1 MKILFDH
8 LCFNQKF
15 GGVPKYFVELI
26 KRIPKDDVILS
37 VRFSNNE
44 YLKELSIK
52 NLYSFLSIVNFKG
65 KARLEKFI
73 GIILSISYLLKNNFN
88 IYHQTHYDP
97 YAFIFLRKKVKI
109 VTTIHDM
116 NYLTIPNY
124 YKFSKKKIKNQLI
137 SMKKADHIITVSN
150 NSKNDICKYLKIPE
164 DKISVIYHGIDTS
177 KYANISAHDSASP
190 YILFVGARNAYKN
203 FVGFVNSFAIL
214 KKKHFDLKLYCAG
227 IYPSSSEKTFLKQ
240 AGVID
245 SVMFFQASDEQ
256 LISLYKGAK
265 LFVFPSYYEGFGL
278 PILEAMAANCPIALS
293 NTSCFPEIAQ
303 EAGAYFNPYDINDM
317 TSVIEKVLSDED
329 YCFDLKEKGEK
340 LVKKFSWKKCAHQH
354 MEVYQSL
361 L

>member
-8 LCFNQKF
+8 LCFNQRF
-15 GGVPKYFVELI
+15 GGVPRYFVELI
-26 KRIPKDDVILS
+26 KRIPKDDVILT

-44 YLKELSIK
+44 YLKELSIN
-52 NLYSFLSIVNFKG
+52 NLHSFLSSVNFKG
-65 KARLEKFI
+65 KARLEKGI
-73 GIILSISYLLKNNFN
+73 GIFFSLPYLLRNDFN

-97 YAFIFLRKKVKI
+97 YAFKYLGKKVKT

-116 NYLTIPNY
+116 NYLAIPSY
-124 YKFSKKKIKNQLI
+124 YTANKRKTKNQLI
-137 SMKKADHIITVSN
+137 SAKCANHIITVSN
-150 NSKNDICKYLKIPE
+150 NSKNDICKYWNIPE

-177 KYANISAHDSASP
+177 KYANISAYESSSP
-190 YILFVGARNAYKN
+190 YILFVGARNSYKN
-203 FVGFVNSFAIL
+203 FEGIVNSFSLL
-214 KKKHFDLKLYCAG
+214 KKKHHDLQLYCAG
-227 IYPSSSEKTFLKQ
+227 NQPTVQEKLFLKQ

-245 SVMFFQASDEQ
+245 DVKFYQASDEQ

-303 EAGAYFNPYDINDM
+303 EAGAYFNPYDVDNM
-317 TSVIEKVLSDED
+317 TSVIDHVLSDKD
-329 YCFDLKEKGEK
+329 YSFELKEKGNK
-340 LVKKFSWKKCAHQH
+340 LVKKFSWEKCAQQH
-354 MEVYQSL
+354 MEVYESL